1 MDQHANAPQR
11 AIDLNAD
18 LGESYGRWT
27 LGDDTAMLDVV
38 TSANIACGFHAGDP
52 STLLAAVRA
61 AGERGVAIGAQVGYP
76 DLAGFGRRFMD
87 IAPADLTAA
96 VLYQIGALDGLCR
109 AAGTRVRYVKPHGAL
124 YHSVA
129 RHEGQAAAVVAAVVS
144 YGASLPLVG
153 LPGSVVLALAADAGL
168 TAVPE
173 AFADR
178 GYRGDGTL
186 VPRDQPDAVLDD
198 PAAAAARAVRLARDG
213 SVIAADGE
221 PISVV
226 ARSLCVHGDSP
237 GAVGMA
243 RAIRQALEAAG
254 VSLRPFA
261 TAAR

>member
-1 MDQHANAPQR
+1 MDEYDAAPGP

-27 LGDDTAMLDVV
+27 LGDDMAMLDVV

-52 STLLAAVRA
+52 ATLLATVRA
-61 AGERGVAIGAQVGYP
+61 ASERSVAVGAQVGYP

-129 RHEGQAAAVVAAVVS
+129 RHEGQAAAVVAAVAS
-144 YGASLPLVG
+144 YDSAFPLVC
-153 LPGSVVLALAADAGL
+153 LSGSVVADLAAEAGL
-168 TAVPE
+168 TVIPE

-186 VPRDQPDAVLDD
+186 VPRDQPHAVLDD
-198 PAAAAARAVRLARDG
+198 PAVAAARAVRLARDG
-213 SVIAADGE
+213 SLLAADGGR
-221 PISVV
+221 ITVI

-237 GAVGMA
+237 DAVGMA
-243 RAIRQALEAAG
+243 RAVRAALEAAG
-254 VSLRPFA
+254 VALRPFV
-261 TAAR
+261 AARP